1 MSGDGEFFNL
11 QEILRGLNVTM
22 TQFIHGC
29 VAARYDYLKNV
40 RGVGVNK
47 AFMFVKAGT
56 LFQELKKKDASDD
69 YERMFKKAVS
79 VFTHQTVFNP
89 TKQQVQPLQEWGED
103 PSEELQDDCGTYP
116 FSFNNS
122 FKFKLHYACTVYSTH
137 NHVSCKLEQ

>member
-1 MSGDGEFFNL
+1 MSVDGEFFNL

-29 VAARYDYLKNV
+29 VAAGCDYLKNG

-56 LFQELKKKDASDD
+56 LFQELKKKGASDD
-69 YERMFKKAVS
+69 YERMFKKAV
-79 VFTHQTVFNP
+79 P
-89 TKQQVQPLQEWGED
+89 TKQQVQPLQAWSED
-103 PSEELQDDCGTYP
+103 PSEELQDDCGPYP

-122 FKFKLHYACTVYSTH
+122 FKFKLHYTCTVYSTQQF
-137 NHVSCKLEQ
+137 LWEM